1 VRDQFLGVPVKLGRG
16 GAEQI
21 IEIRLKDD
29 ERAALMKSA
38 AAVKELTTV
47 IGV

>member
-1 VRDQFLGVPVKLGRG
+1 VPVKLGAKG
-16 GAEQI
+16 VEQVVE
-21 IEIRLKDD
+21 IELMDD

-38 AAVKELTTV
+38 AAVKELTAV